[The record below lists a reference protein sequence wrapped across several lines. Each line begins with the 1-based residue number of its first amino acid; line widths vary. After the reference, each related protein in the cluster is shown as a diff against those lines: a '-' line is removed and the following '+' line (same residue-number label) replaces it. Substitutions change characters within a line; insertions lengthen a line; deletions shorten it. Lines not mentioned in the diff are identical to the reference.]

1 MPRCARIKSFMAIYH
16 VMVRSISEIDMF
28 LNDDDKLEYIKILKE
43 YLELF
48 RFKLYA
54 YCFMDNHAHF
64 MIDANG
70 ADISKIMHSVNFKF
84 AQHFNRKHKRHGH
97 LFQDRFKSK
106 IVEDEDYLY
115 ALTAYIHNNATDI
128 SDYKK
133 CPENYMFSSLGV
145 YLGIRKDPFGIL
157 DRRFLFKFF
166 GKRTYEGRKNYYNVV
181 MECNDIKKVEEF
193 EFRNEKTI
201 SKNYRHI
208 LVRNVDPE
216 KIIIYIMEVM
226 DITRIKLITKN
237 TMGSL
242 EAKAMLIFLLRCLC
256 NVKCSDICKIFGN
269 MSQSRISSLC
279 RLGVE
284 LYDIDKSFRGKIEKF
299 IAINS

>member
-1 MPRCARIKSFMAIYH
+1 MPRSARVKSFAAIYH

-28 LNDDDKLEYIKILKE
+28 LSDEDKLEYIKILKE

-54 YCFMDNHAHF
+54 YCFMNNHAHF

-84 AQHFNRKHKRHGH
+84 AQRFNKKYKRHGH

-106 IVEDEDYLY
+106 IVKDEEYLY
-115 ALTAYIHNNATDI
+115 ALTAYIHNNPTDI
-128 SDYKK
+128 NCYKD

-145 YLGIRKDPFGIL
+145 YLGIRKDQFGIL

-166 GKRTYEGRKNYYNVV
+166 GKRMCEGRKNYYNVV
-181 MECNDIKKVEEF
+181 MECDDLKKVEEF
-193 EFRNEKTI
+193 EFKNEKTT
-201 SKNYRHI
+201 SRSYRHI
-208 LVRNVDPE
+208 LVRNVDSE
-216 KIIIYIMEVM
+216 KIILYIMEVM
-226 DITRIKLITKN
+226 DITRIKLVTKN

-242 EAKAMLIFLLRCLC
+242 EAKAMLVFLLRCLC
-256 NVKCSDICKIFGN
+256 NVKCGDICKIFGN
-269 MSQSRISSLC
+269 ISQSRISGLC

-284 LYDIDKSFRGKIEKF
+284 LYDKDKSFHDKIEKF
-299 IAINS
+299 ITINS